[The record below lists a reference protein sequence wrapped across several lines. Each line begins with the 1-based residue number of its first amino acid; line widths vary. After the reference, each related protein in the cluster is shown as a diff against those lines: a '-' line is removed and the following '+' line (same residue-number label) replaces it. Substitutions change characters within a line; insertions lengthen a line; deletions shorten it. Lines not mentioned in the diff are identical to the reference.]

1 MGESIK
7 DYFIRPQRQTYYS
20 FDLGPSILF
29 VAARRWL
36 RNDFQVI
43 NANGHKLSVS
53 FYSCEEEGF

>member
-1 MGESIK
+1 MGDSIK

-20 FDLGPSILF
+20 FDLGPTILF
-29 VAARRWL
+29 VAARKWL

-53 FYSCEEEGF
+53 FYSC